1 MRETII
7 EAEWEEIK
15 DVKPIDAQFNRKP
28 RNCILQLLAF
38 VSGAFWGAFVLSKAL
53 ELIFY

>member
-7 EAEWEEIK
+7 DAEWEEIK
-15 DVKPIDAQFNRKP
+15 DVKPIDPQFNRKP
-28 RNCILQLLAF
+28 RNCILQLLGF
-38 VSGAFWGAFVLSKAL
+38 VSGAFWGAVVLSKAL

>member
-7 EAEWEEIK
+7 DAEFEEIRE
-15 DVKPIDAQFNRKP
+15 VKPIDPQFNRKP
-28 RNCILQLLAF
+28 YNCILQLLAF
-38 VSGAFWGAFVLSKAL
+38 ISGAFWGAVVLSKPL